1 MTREEAKKYL
11 DTVATAIHT
20 LIDIDN
26 QNGISICTMNP
37 EFHIFS
43 GIFQLSE
50 ALELPLQREWRND
63 SSYPIELSFTYEGV
77 KFYELCKIK
86 TRKPDDIYSVELELS
101 DKEKVPFDDSDET
114 PEIFKGMQ
122 KAVDDF
128 DSATSNIHAE
138 LGSLGVVE

>member
-1 MTREEAKKYL
+1 MTKEEAQKYV

-26 QNGISICTMNP
+26 QSGISICTMNK
-37 EFHIFS
+37 EFHIYS
-43 GIFQLSE
+43 GIFSLAA
-50 ALELPLQREWRND
+50 ALELPLKREWRSD
-63 SSYPIELSFTYEGV
+63 SSYPIELSFEYEGV